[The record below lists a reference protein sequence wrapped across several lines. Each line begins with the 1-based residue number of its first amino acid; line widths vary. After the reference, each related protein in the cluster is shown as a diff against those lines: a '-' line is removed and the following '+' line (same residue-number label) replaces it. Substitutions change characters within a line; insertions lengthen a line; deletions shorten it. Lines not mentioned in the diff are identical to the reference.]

1 MKFENIEV
9 EEEKLNA
16 ICGFVPF
23 EMLSPNGK
31 PMLGLM
37 LDYLPIFGIND
48 NTPKETGY
56 YIFLK
61 KSWPFV
67 MAGRLTW
74 YGIRNLF
81 RNWFRHLGK
90 CRQIFLNL
98 PQYRYFWKEVL
109 YILLFFCQ
117 LRN

>member
-23 EMLSPNGK
+23 EMVSPNGK
-31 PMLGLM
+31 PMLGLV

-67 MAGRLTW
+67 MAGKLAW

-81 RNWFRHLGK
+81 RNWFMKR
-90 CRQIFLNL
+90 
-98 PQYRYFWKEVL
+98 
-109 YILLFFCQ
+109 
-117 LRN
+117 RNK